1 VDNASNG
8 TNKGLEG
15 IREDLRI
22 LNDSTEEVTT
32 LETIVDKVQCRF
44 KVILSLRKDL
54 LIFEPPSDYE
64 QAVIRQFCNAVC
76 NQR

>member
-32 LETIVDKVQCRF
+32 LEILTDKVLGVF
-44 KVILSLRKDL
+44 KVTLSLRKEL
-54 LIFEPPSDYE
+54 LSFELPEYE
-64 QAVIRQFCNAVC
+64 YEILQ
-76 NQR
+76 